1 MGTTTTL
8 LAKLFGTT
16 GVLTHTPVQ
25 HYCKCPMMQELA
37 TDFCPHYYQTNQL
50 RGSICFIRS
59 FKKILHCLHS
69 LISNFPSLQN
79 PSLIKNS
86 AATYQHIIAF
96 SGNLL
101 ISKPQPFSNC
111 HWNFIS
117 LVLSSQSF
125 CPRCDYYKWAP
136 HLKTKLWKIFQNKQ
150 LSKSAKE
157 LKNNIFNHRLT
168 AFCKCSNIFLLI
180 LQYTDFNVPIKA
192 SF

>member
-8 LAKLFGTT
+8 LPKLFGTT

-25 HYCKCPMMQELA
+25 HHCKCPMTQELA

-50 RGSICFIRS
+50 RGSICFVRS

-101 ISKPQPFSNC
+101 ISKPQSFSNC

-117 LVLSSQSF
+117 AEQSELLSTMWLLQMGS
-125 CPRCDYYKWAP
+125 PP
-136 HLKTKLWKIFQNKQ
+136 QNQ
-150 LSKSAKE
+150 T
-157 LKNNIFNHRLT
+157 LKNIPEQTTQQVCQR
-168 AFCKCSNIFLLI
+168 
-180 LQYTDFNVPIKA
+180 IKKQH
-192 SF
+192 F